1 MSKFIRRVGY
11 LRFGRFLESWIEK
24 GRFDKLNRNLKTAG
38 MDISVRAYLG
48 SALFSSIL
56 VGILSFFLTSG
67 VLFLTLQTINPSIST
82 ETLPMTSILIG
93 VVTSIICFILT
104 YVPFL
109 YWPQMRAADR
119 KILIEAGLPS
129 TASYLSA
136 MSSSGVPPNRLFYSL
151 AGEESVGKEISG
163 EESVGKEI
171 SKESKRITRDIE
183 IFGYDILKALRTAS
197 ERSPSE
203 RFAKFLDGMSATITS
218 GGDLTFFLSAEA
230 KALMK
235 VKEEETKEFIE
246 QLGVLAEIFMILG
259 VVAPLFFVVI
269 LAILSVI
276 APETTLGSGLMVGLT
291 YVIMPILLTMMIL
304 MISTISR
311 EE

>member
-1 MSKFIRRVGY
+1 MSKVIRRVGY

-24 GRFDKLNRNLKTAG
+24 GRFERLNTSLKKAG

-48 SALFSSIL
+48 SAIFSSLLLGILSFFIVTATSVLLLQTSNPTADIQSQLFSSIL
-56 VGILSFFLTSG
+56 LG
-67 VLFLTLQTINPSIST
+67 VVFGVII
-82 ETLPMTSILIG
+82 SILVYI
-93 VVTSIICFILT
+93 
-104 YVPFL
+104 PFL
-109 YWPQMRAADR
+109 YWPQMKATDR

-151 AGEESVGKEISG
+151 AGEASVAP
-163 EESVGKEI
+163 EI

-203 RFAKFLDGMSATITS
+203 RFSKFLDGMSATVTS
-218 GGDLTFFLSAEA
+218 GGDLTFYLSAEA
-230 KALMK
+230 RALMK
-235 VKEEETKEFIE
+235 MKEEETKEFIE
-246 QLGVLAEIFMILG
+246 QLGVLSEIFMILG

-269 LAILSVI
+269 IAILAVI
-276 APETTLGSGLMVGLT
+276 SPEIMLLTIIMLMLT
-291 YVIMPILLTMMIL
+291 YVIMPILLIVMIL
-304 MISTISR
+304 LISTISR
-311 EE
+311 EV

>member
-1 MSKFIRRVGY
+1 MSKAIRKIGY
-11 LRFGRFLESWIEK
+11 LRFGRFLEPWIEK
-24 GRFDKLNRNLKTAG
+24 GRFDNLNRSLKTAG

-48 SALFSSIL
+48 SALFSSFL
-56 VGILSFFLTSG
+56 VGILSLFITSG
-67 VLFLTLQTINPSIST
+67 VLFLLLPAINPSITMEILVS
-82 ETLPMTSILIG
+82 MSILIG
-93 VVTSIICFILT
+93 LITAVICGITT
-104 YVPFL
+104 YAPFL
-109 YWPQMRAADR
+109 YWPKMRAADR

-136 MSSSGVPPNRLFYSL
+136 MSSSGVPPNRLFHSL
-151 AGEESVGKEISG
+151 AGEESVAREL
-163 EESVGKEI
+163 

-183 IFGYDILKALRTAS
+183 IFGYDILKALRTAA

-218 GGDLTFFLSAEA
+218 GGDLTYFLSAESR
-230 KALMK
+230 ALMK
-235 VKEEETKEFIE
+235 LKEEETKEFIE

-276 APETTLGSGLMVGLT
+276 SPESGVSSTMMVGLT
-291 YVIMPILLTMMIL
+291 YVIMPILLLMMIL

-311 EE
+311 EV

>member
-1 MSKFIRRVGY
+1 
-11 LRFGRFLESWIEK
+11 
-24 GRFDKLNRNLKTAG
+24 
-38 MDISVRAYLG
+38 MDISIRAYLG
-48 SALFSSIL
+48 SAIFSSIL
-56 VGILSFFLTSG
+56 IGFFSFFLITLGSI
-67 VLFLTLQTINPSIST
+67 FLLQTTDPTADLQSQLIP
-82 ETLPMTSILIG
+82 SILIG
-93 VVTSIICFILT
+93 VIIGVVCSVLIYL
-104 YVPFL
+104 PFL
-109 YWPQMRAADR
+109 YWPQMKATDR

-151 AGEESVGKEISG
+151 AGEASVAP
-163 EESVGKEI
+163 EI

-197 ERSPSE
+197 NRSPTE
-203 RFAKFLDGMSATITS
+203 RFSKFLDGMSATITS

-235 VKEEETKEFIE
+235 LKEEETKEFID

-269 LAILSVI
+269 AAILSVI
-276 APETTLGSGLMVGLT
+276 TKDAITGLVILMLLLA
-291 YVIMPILLTMMIL
+291 YLIMPISLMIMIL
-304 MISTISR
+304 LISTISR
-311 EE
+311 EI

>member
-1 MSKFIRRVGY
+1 MSKVIRRVGY
-11 LRFGRFLESWIEK
+11 LRFGRFLEPWIEK
-24 GRFDKLNRNLKTAG
+24 GRFERLNTSLKKAG

-48 SALFSSIL
+48 SAIFSSLLVSFLSFIL
-56 VGILSFFLTSG
+56 VTA
-67 VLFLTLQTINPSIST
+67 
-82 ETLPMTSILIG
+82 TSILLQTSDPTVDIQTHLIPSIFIG
-93 VVTSIICFILT
+93 VFFGAIIGILA
-104 YVPFL
+104 YIPLL
-109 YWPQMRAADR
+109 YWPQMKAADR

-151 AGEESVGKEISG
+151 AGEASVAP
-163 EESVGKEI
+163 EI

-203 RFAKFLDGMSATITS
+203 RFSKFLDGMSATVTS
-218 GGDLTFFLSAEA
+218 GGDLTFYMSAEA

-235 VKEEETKEFIE
+235 MKEEETKEFIE
-246 QLGVLAEIFMILG
+246 QLGVLSEIFMILG

-269 LAILSVI
+269 IAILAVI
-276 APETTLGSGLMVGLT
+276 SPDIMILTIIMLLLT
-291 YVIMPILLTMMIL
+291 YVIMPILLMVMIL
-304 MISTISR
+304 LISTISR
-311 EE
+311 EV

>member
-1 MSKFIRRVGY
+1 MSKVIRRVGY

-24 GRFDKLNRNLKTAG
+24 GRFERLNTSLKKAG

-48 SALFSSIL
+48 SAIFSSIL
-56 VGILSFFLTSG
+56 VGILSFFAVTLSSM
-67 VLFLTLQTINPSIST
+67 LLLQTADIQNHLFPSVFLGVVIGT
-82 ETLPMTSILIG
+82 LIG
-93 VVTSIICFILT
+93 IVAYL
-104 YVPFL
+104 PFL
-109 YWPQMRAADR
+109 YWPQMKATDR

-151 AGEESVGKEISG
+151 AGEASVAP
-163 EESVGKEI
+163 EI

-203 RFAKFLDGMSATITS
+203 RFAKFLDGMSASITS
-218 GGDLTFFLSAEA
+218 GGDLTFYLSAEA

-235 VKEEETKEFIE
+235 VKEEETKEFID

-269 LAILSVI
+269 IAILAVI
-276 APETTLGSGLMVGLT
+276 SPEVIILTIIMLMLT
-291 YVIMPILLTMMIL
+291 YLIMPILLVVMIL
-304 MISTISR
+304 LISTISR
-311 EE
+311 EV